1 MRLRVAAGAR
11 DVRGDD
17 MELVEGCEDLL
28 QENRIK
34 ILTNWLIYACTR

>member
-11 DVRGDD
+11 DVSGDD
-17 MELVEGCEDLL
+17 MELVEGCEHLL

-34 ILTNWLIYACTR
+34 ILTNWLYACTR